1 METVENTLENNT
13 KENENKNERYNNNI
27 DKMKQ
32 VIRINFEHDTKNE
45 LLGFMEVETE
55 AQCDGIHEDYFHPGQ
70 VIVFYRSNTM
80 ELTFQDMKKCITP
93 SYRFF
98 SPGHGRKNCPRTY
111 QINSPRGISDPTH
124 FFLCRRAGAK
134 K

>member
-1 METVENTLENNT
+1 MKKTAWSVGKNSHHKAPENISAVRNAGIDIT
-13 KENENKNERYNNNI
+13 NENKNESKKYGGITMYNNNI

-80 ELTFQDMKKCITP
+80 ELTFQDIEEM
-93 SYRFF
+93 Y
-98 SPGHGRKNCPRTY
+98 
-111 QINSPRGISDPTH
+111 NSII
-124 FFLCRRAGAK
+124 
-134 K
+134 